1 MKLILSSLLVML
13 MASGCNNAFVPFKP
27 PSPPDSGINNTS
39 PTNDENLDN
48 ETDSSGNRTTT
59 NGRTSDK
66 YGLKKAVKDLGKGTV
81 AIAVMFVVA
90 NGLDYVFDYVCQYQD
105 DDSSSSS
112 SDDDSSSS
120 SSSEEDT
127 PIGQIFNVEGQAEAP
142 IWPIFNVEGQAQG

>member
-27 PSPPDSGINNTS
+27 PSPPDPGINNTNNGNNIPSPSPSPS

-66 YGLKKAVKDLGKGTV
+66 YGLKETVRDLGIGTV
-81 AIAVMFVVA
+81 VIAVVFAVA
-90 NGLDYVFDYVCQYQD
+90 YGLDYVCRDQD
-105 DDSSSSS
+105 DDSSSSG
-112 SDDDSSSS
+112 
-120 SSSEEDT
+120 T
-127 PIGQIFNVEGQAEAP
+127 PWQSFNVEGQTE
-142 IWPIFNVEGQAQG
+142 E

>member
-27 PSPPDSGINNTS
+27 PSPPDPVINSTPSPS

-66 YGLKKAVKDLGKGTV
+66 YGLKETVRDLGIGTV
-81 AIAVMFVVA
+81 VIAVVFAVA
-90 NGLDYVFDYVCQYQD
+90 YGLDYVCQDQN
-105 DDSSSSS
+105 
-112 SDDDSSSS
+112 DDSSSS
-120 SSSEEDT
+120 SSSRGT
-127 PIGQIFNVEGQAEAP
+127 PWQIFDVEGQTE
-142 IWPIFNVEGQAQG
+142 E

>member
-1 MKLILSSLLVML
+1 

-66 YGLKKAVKDLGKGTV
+66 YGLKEVVKDLGKGTV
-81 AIAVMFVVA
+81 AIAVMFVGA
-90 NGLDYVFDYVCQYQD
+90 NVLDYVFDYVYQ
-105 DDSSSSS
+105 SQ
-112 SDDDSSSS
+112 DDDSSSS

-142 IWPIFNVEGQAQG
+142 IGQIFNVEGQAQG